1 MKIPNNTTKNI
12 KQKNV
17 LLLKNNAMSES
28 NLSYLLV
35 CTQEITPR
43 YTSFITGTD
52 TEQTKDH
59 SLSTPHSH
67 AHMYVYEYL
76 FWLMHPTTQQFGALS
91 KRDTLFSFD
100 IYLYKSSFTLVKK
113 AWWIQAAS
121 GRILS
126 ITAVRVVTLRVHKI
140 TFIIVGNKCFPKI
153 DISSQNTNFV
163 FFFF

>member
-1 MKIPNNTTKNI
+1 MKIPNTTKNI

-67 AHMYVYEYL
+67 AMLKNKMKVCMY
-76 FWLMHPTTQQFGALS
+76 MNISFG
-91 KRDTLFSFD
+91 
-100 IYLYKSSFTLVKK
+100 
-113 AWWIQAAS
+113 
-121 GRILS
+121 
-126 ITAVRVVTLRVHKI
+126 
-140 TFIIVGNKCFPKI
+140 
-153 DISSQNTNFV
+153 
-163 FFFF
+163 